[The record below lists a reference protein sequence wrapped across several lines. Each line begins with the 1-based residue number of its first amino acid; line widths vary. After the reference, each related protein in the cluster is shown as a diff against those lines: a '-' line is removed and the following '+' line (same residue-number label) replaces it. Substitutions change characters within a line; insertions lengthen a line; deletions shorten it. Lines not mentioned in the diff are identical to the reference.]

1 MVKTLNAPQIATSD
15 KMVVIPRNKTPI
27 LFFKKMKPWKVPQ
40 SNFLNLEG
48 VFLSN
53 GASDIKIPEIM

>member
-27 LFFKKMKPWKVPQ
+27 LFLKNEALGK
-40 SNFLNLEG
+40 FLNQT
-48 VFLSN
+48 F
-53 GASDIKIPEIM
+53 